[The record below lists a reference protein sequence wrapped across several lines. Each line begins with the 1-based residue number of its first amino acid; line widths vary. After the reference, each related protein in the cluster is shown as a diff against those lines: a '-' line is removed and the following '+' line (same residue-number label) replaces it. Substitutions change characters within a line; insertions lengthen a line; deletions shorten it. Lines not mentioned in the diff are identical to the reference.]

1 MFLTN
6 LFELIVDDVIA
17 MTHEK
22 VSSELRLYIQ
32 KILIQKREYRFT
44 LIRDFYRHFKK
55 SSDFDQNFIMPMES
69 LSPQLKQTRAIIPR
83 KNLQTREPP

>member
-1 MFLTN
+1 MLFLTN

-55 SSDFDQNFIMPMES
+55 SSDFEHNFIMPMVS
-69 LSPQLKQTRAIIPR
+69 LMA
-83 KNLQTREPP
+83 